1 MILTPANLAHYL
13 MARGLV
19 TPASVVDGDFAVVD
33 MSRRNHNLQVTRGE
47 EPGLF
52 VKQVGDWD
60 PLSAETLRREAA
72 CYWLAGNDP
81 DFAAL
86 AAMMPRYHLFD
97 PARQALVLELVPDT
111 ESLGEYHRR
120 LNRFPP
126 EIAARLGTLLG
137 TYHREAGGRRRH
149 LPDDAVFPRAVPWVL
164 SIHFHNPSHFGPV
177 SPGVRQLLGIVAQY
191 PEFHA
196 ALDEVRGEWRQDA
209 LIHGDMK
216 WDNCIMPR
224 HDDPAVAAEGLKI
237 VDWELADIG
246 DGCWDVGAIFQ
257 AYLSHWIL
265 TMRIPADQ
273 VSPDHLPGLAE
284 FPLEQMQPAIGAFWS
299 AYADTRGAGEESA
312 ALLRR
317 SVRYGAAR
325 MIQTAWEYL
334 TYSPQLT
341 ANALC
346 LLQVSIN
353 VLTRPDDAIEHLLG
367 IGTAKKGTGDR
378 LQGTASLG

>member
-19 TPASVVDGDFAVVD
+19 TPASVVDGDFTVID
-33 MSRRNHNLQVTRGE
+33 MSRRNHNLQVARRE
-47 EPGLF
+47 SPGLF

-60 PLSAETLRREAA
+60 PLSAETMRREAT

-86 AAMMPRYHLFD
+86 AAMMPRYHLYD
-97 PARQALVLELVPDT
+97 PARQVLVLEMVRDG
-111 ESLGEYHRR
+111 ESLGEFHRR
-120 LNRFPP
+120 LGRFPAGM
-126 EIAARLGTLLG
+126 AARLGTLLG
-137 TYHREAGGRRRH
+137 TYHRDAGGRRRD
-149 LPDDAVFPRAVPWVL
+149 LPQDTVFPRSVPWVL

-177 SPGVRQLLGIVAQY
+177 SAGVRQLLGVVGQY

-196 ALDEVRGEWRQDA
+196 ALDELRGEWRFDA

-216 WDNCIMPR
+216 WENCVVPR
-224 HDDPAVAAEGLKI
+224 VDDEAEAAEGLRI

-246 DGCWDVGAIFQ
+246 DGCWDVGAVFQ
-257 AYLSHWIL
+257 AYLTYWIL
-265 TMRIPADQ
+265 TMRIPPEQ
-273 VSPDHLPGLAE
+273 VSPERLPALAE
-284 FPLEQMQPAIGAFWS
+284 FPLDRMQPAIGAFWD
-299 AYADTRGAGEESA
+299 AYVRTRGAHGAEAA
-312 ALLRR
+312 ALLRK

-334 TYSPQLT
+334 TYSPQMT

-353 VLTRPDDAIEHLLG
+353 ILTRPDEAIEHLLG
-367 IGTAKKGTGDR
+367 IGVGAGAG
-378 LQGTASLG
+378 